1 MDFKDEILRVV
12 DETVVVLPK
21 MTGEQYEKKVKQ
33 YIEEHREDEVIRRLR
48 KGSPLTPADLRALEE
63 TLVGIGKE
71 DGKELY
77 VGLLQRNEAPSLA
90 YFVRTLVGMDRAAA
104 QAAFAEYLSGRT
116 LTPQQMRFIE
126 QLTARGVMEEGVLYD
141 QPFTDLHSGGPDG
154 VFAGRKAVMDGIFE
168 RLRRVRD
175 DVLAMAA

>member
-1 MDFKDEILRVV
+1 MWR
-12 DETVVVLPK
+12 
-21 MTGEQYEKKVKQ
+21 GERG
-33 YIEEHREDEVIRRLR
+33 RERRR
-48 KGSPLTPADLRALEE
+48 NEPAGTPTPSPSPSPTPSLTPADLRALEE

-77 VGLLQRNEAPSLA
+77 VGLLQRNEAPTLA

-104 QAAFAEYLSGRT
+104 QAAFAEYLSDRS